1 MAERSYRYVIVGGG
15 LTGGAAVEGIRGVD
29 ASGLILLIGEEN
41 HLPYD
46 RPDLTKKL
54 WFGKK
59 TLEQV
64 FPHDRQ
70 HFLDRDVE
78 LALGDRVV
86 ALDAAN
92 KEVVDAR
99 GETYHYERLL
109 LATGGI
115 PRSLPLPGSDLEGIY
130 YYRYLDDYL
139 RIRSEATPG
148 KSALVIGGGF
158 IGSEIAAALNMQ
170 GVAVTMLF
178 PTAYLCDRV
187 FPAYLG
193 EAMMARFRE
202 KGVSIFTGDA
212 PVAFEKRNGRFLT
225 TTRAGRTLESD
236 MLIVGV
242 GIVPATQLAEDAG
255 AEIENGIAVNEYLET
270 TLPDVYAAGD
280 NAFFPYQALGR
291 RMRVEHWDNAVTA
304 GRWAGRNMAGA
315 HGPYT
320 QPYTHMPYFFSDL
333 FEFGY
338 EAVGDV
344 DSRLRTYADWQ
355 KENDTGVIYYLEDSK
370 VRGMMMCNVWDKVD
384 AAREMIRRGE
394 SVSAESLRGVLV

>member
-1 MAERSYRYVIVGGG
+1 MAEQTYRYVIVGGG
-15 LTGGAAVEGIRGVD
+15 LTGGAAVDGIREVD
-29 ASGLILLIGEEN
+29 ADGSILLVGEES

-70 HFLDRDVE
+70 YYLDRGVE
-78 LALGDRVV
+78 LALGDRAV

-92 KEVVDAR
+92 KEVIDAR
-99 GETYHYERLL
+99 GETYHYEKLL

-115 PRSLPLPGSDLEGIY
+115 PRSLPIPGSDLEGIY

-170 GVAVTMLF
+170 GVAVSMLF
-178 PTAYLCDRV
+178 PTAYICDRV
-187 FPAYLG
+187 FPVYLG

-225 TTRAGRTLESD
+225 TTREGRTLESNI
-236 MLIVGV
+236 LIVGV
-242 GIVPATQLAEDAG
+242 GIMPATELAEDAG
-255 AEIENGIAVNEYLET
+255 AEIEDGIAVNEYLDT
-270 TLPDVYAAGD
+270 SLPDVYAAGD
-280 NAFFPYQALGR
+280 NAFFPYEAFGR
-291 RMRVEHWDNAVTA
+291 RTRVEHWDNAVTQ

-315 HGPYT
+315 HE
-320 QPYTHMPYFFSDL
+320 PYTHMPYFFSDL

-344 DSRLRTYADWQ
+344 DSRLQTYADWQ

-384 AAREMIRRGE
+384 AAREMIHRGE